1 MEVCR
6 LLDDDHFLGFHKL
19 IAIYPLGTES
29 AKTDPGGE
37 VIRPPVECLVS
48 SGLKFPVRNKYP
60 LS

>member
-1 MEVCR
+1 MDACR
-6 LLDDDHFLGFHKL
+6 LLDDDYFLGFHKL

-29 AKTDPGGE
+29 AKIDPGGE

-48 SGLKFPVRNKYP
+48 SGLKFPVKNKYP